1 MMDNRQISPGQKTGM
16 TVRRSIGKGK
26 LEPVLFTTFNTVFMI
41 CLVVVTLYPF
51 LNTIAVSFN
60 AGNDTIRGGIYLWP
74 RAWTFQNYK
83 AIFASGTIY
92 DAFLISV
99 ARTVLSTLLNIFL
112 TTMLAYTLS
121 RREYVFRQPI
131 TVVFVLTMYFSAG
144 LIPSYFLIKDLNL
157 INSFWVYIFPSMIS
171 AFNMI
176 VIRTYIGTIPE
187 SLMESARI
195 DGAGDF
201 KIFMRVVFPLCKPVL
216 ATIALFV
223 AVGAWNSWF
232 DAFIYTSSR
241 QHLSTLQYELM
252 KLLSSTMNSN
262 SNPNVAA
269 GVGMDQ
275 DSARA
280 LVTPLSIRAAITV
293 VASVP
298 ILLVYPFMQKYFV
311 VGLNVGSV
319 KE

>member
-1 MMDNRQISPGQKTGM
+1 MDNRQISPRQTAGLTMKKSLGT
-16 TVRRSIGKGK
+16 GK
-26 LEPVLFTTFNTVFMI
+26 LEPVLFNSFNTVFMI
-41 CLVVVTLYPF
+41 CLVLVTLYPF

-74 RAWTFQNYK
+74 RAWTLQNYK

-99 ARTVLSTLLNIFL
+99 ARTVLSTILNIFL

-131 TVVFVLTMYFSAG
+131 TVIFVLTMYFSAG
-144 LIPSYFLIKDLNL
+144 LIPGYFLIKDLNL

-187 SLMESARI
+187 SLLESAKI

-201 KIFMRVVFPLCKPVL
+201 RIFMKVVFPLCKPVL

-241 QHLSTLQYELM
+241 QYLSTLQYELM

-275 DSARA
+275 NSARA

>member
-1 MMDNRQISPGQKTGM
+1 MMDNRQISPQHAGLTTKKSLGTG
-16 TVRRSIGKGK
+16 R
-26 LEPVLFTTFNTVFMI
+26 LEPVLFTTFNTIFMI
-41 CLVVVTLYPF
+41 CLVLVTLYPF

-74 RAWTFQNYK
+74 RDWTLQNYK

-92 DAFLISV
+92 DAFMVSV
-99 ARTVLSTLLNIFL
+99 ARTVLSTILNIFL

-121 RREYVFRQPI
+121 RREYVFRKPI
-131 TVVFVLTMYFSAG
+131 TIVFVLTMYFSAG
-144 LIPSYFLIKDLNL
+144 LIPQYFLIKDLSL
-157 INSFWVYIFPSMIS
+157 LNSFWVYIFPSMIS
-171 AFNMI
+171 AFNLI

-187 SLMESARI
+187 SLMESAKI

-201 KIFMRVVFPLCKPVL
+201 TIFMRVIFPLCKPVL

-232 DAFIYTSSR
+232 DAFIYTSSK

-269 GVGMDQ
+269 GVGMNQ
-275 DSARA
+275 ESAKA
-280 LVTPLSIRAAITV
+280 MVTPLSIRAAITV

>member
-1 MMDNRQISPGQKTGM
+1 MANQTIIPGPASAAAVTRPV
-16 TVRRSIGKGK
+16 VRRR
-26 LEPVLFTTFNTVFMI
+26 LEPILFNTFNTLFMI
-41 CLVVVTLYPF
+41 GLVIVTLYPF
-51 LNTIAVSFN
+51 LNTIVVSLN

-74 RAWTFQNYK
+74 REFTWQNYK
-83 AIFASGTIY
+83 AVFASGTIY
-92 DAFLISV
+92 DAFWISV
-99 ARTVLSTLLNIFL
+99 ARTVLSTLLNLGL

-121 RREYVFRQPI
+121 RREYVFRKPI
-131 TVVFVLTMYFSAG
+131 TLIFILTMYFNAG
-144 LIPSYFLIKDLNL
+144 LIPGYFLMKDLHLLNT
-157 INSFWVYIFPSMIS
+157 FWVYVIPSMIS

-187 SLMESARI
+187 SLVESARI

-201 KIFMRVVFPLCKPVL
+201 KIFIRIIFPLCKPVL

-232 DAFIYTSSR
+232 DAFIYTSSH
-241 QHLSTLQYELM
+241 QELSTLQYELM
-252 KLLSSTMNSN
+252 KLLSSSMNANGNPAVSN
-262 SNPNVAA
+262 
-269 GVGMDQ
+269 GVGMTQ
-275 DSARA
+275 GSSM
-280 LVTPLSIRAAITV
+280 VTPISIRAAVTV